1 MLKLWDP
8 SIIIS
13 SLYLYLKQRS
23 LTNVSFC
30 SVEQNVA
37 LTILIYLCFLK
48 KNQGKVTVPLM
59 KNLFSVSC
67 DRWLSGLSA
76 FRNVWRKFMQVAIRT
91 LGNLKN
97 SESFYFPRWFGVFLY
112 ESKNTVIY
120 QAFFLNTQSL
130 LCVFLNYWFL
140 VKGLWSF

>member
-37 LTILIYLCFLK
+37 LTILIYLCSFK

-76 FRNVWRKFMQVAIRT
+76 LKMCEENSCRLRLELWEIWKI
-91 LGNLKN
+91 LNL
-97 SESFYFPRWFGVFLY
+97 F
-112 ESKNTVIY
+112 I
-120 QAFFLNTQSL
+120 
-130 LCVFLNYWFL
+130 FL
-140 VKGLWSF
+140 VGLECSFMNRKTLLYTRRFSLILNCFYVFSWTIDF

>member
-1 MLKLWDP
+1 MLKLWEP

-23 LTNVSFC
+23 LTNASFC
-30 SVEQNVA
+30 SVEQNAA

-48 KNQGKVTVPLM
+48 KYQGTVTVPLM
-59 KNLFSVSC
+59 KNLFSVAC
-67 DRWLSGLSA
+67 DRWVSGLSV

-97 SESFYFPRWFGVFLY
+97 SESFSFPRWFGVSFMNRITLLY
-112 ESKNTVIY
+112 TRHFSLI
-120 QAFFLNTQSL
+120 LNL
-130 LCVFLNYWFL
+130 FYVFSWTIDF
-140 VKGLWSF
+140 